1 MNRHYAPPEEEY
13 DESISFQ
20 YDNFG
25 NRISKTGDTVQR
37 YYTYNYGNKLTKVG
51 TTPTTH
57 FAQYTYNVDGVRC
70 QKQVGNKI
78 TKYFLDGNKILKEV
92 RTPSQQYSAD
102 SLKYLY
108 DDDGLF
114 MLVTNSDTYKYV
126 RDQFNNVVL
135 LLSQNYDTIARYEY
149 DAHGKC
155 TVYNAQN
162 QVDTDPES
170 IGNLNPF
177 RWKSFYYDTESGLY
191 YANGSYYDPQTGLYL
206 DASPIE
212 SVLDNAFLPRGIDR
226 NAPLCNNIL
235 ELESNPFTMETT
247 AKLAPDTS
255 YDPTEGL
262 PWWIRARNWIRQAL
276 YDVEMFFNKI
286 PIGIRL
292 LLGTFLLMLS
302 IALTIETGGG
312 GAEILE
318 LLVQAVIGVGLAA
331 ASYLVS
337 GLFGNKLSW
346 NGLAN
351 VVANAFLVTFAVLY
365 ISAFVNYLRYAIR
378 ENRLSILAEKYRQEL
393 LADNTVNQNMLRFA
407 TVAYDA
413 RFDKTFYAYNSEIV
427 KMPIEM
433 IHPTLRE
440 MNVRICCAEMQA
452 ANKALWSGSSL
463 KNLYI
468 YTVKVQTGAPAYAC
482 RVCSRV
488 LFGKVATVYTG
499 LFSGFGGKI

>member
-212 SVLDNAFLPRGIDR
+212 SVLDNAFVPRGIDR
-226 NAPLCNNIL
+226 NAPLCNNVL
-235 ELESNPFTMETT
+235 ELESNPFAMETT

-262 PWWIRARNWIRQAL
+262 PWWIRARNSDNTDLLLVGFLLVSAILITFMATTLLGFASAIISMTTGAVVGAL
-276 YDVEMFFNKI
+276 FGGLNSYLTDSIWWQGAITGLVVGALGGISGIAAGFAATGMSIFWNRINNKKFTKATVTYAI
-286 PIGIRL
+286 TIGIVTSL
-292 LLGTFLLMLS
+292 FSFGANSFSHLCS
-302 IALTIETGGG
+302 VEETK
-312 GAEILE
+312 I
-318 LLVQAVIGVGLAA
+318 VQT
-331 ASYLVS
+331 
-337 GLFGNKLSW
+337 
-346 NGLAN
+346 LAN
-351 VVANAFLVTFAVLY
+351 LVYGCIFTAGNLAFDLTLW
-365 ISAFVNYLRYAIR
+365 
-378 ENRLSILAEKYRQEL
+378 
-393 LADNTVNQNMLRFA
+393 LADKS
-407 TVAYDA
+407 Y
-413 RFDKTFYAYNSEIV
+413 
-427 KMPIEM
+427 
-433 IHPTLRE
+433 
-440 MNVRICCAEMQA
+440 
-452 ANKALWSGSSL
+452 
-463 KNLYI
+463 
-468 YTVKVQTGAPAYAC
+468 
-482 RVCSRV
+482 
-488 LFGKVATVYTG
+488 GK
-499 LFSGFGGKI
+499 